1 MNTLFWIIV
10 AAMLLLALAIL
21 LLPIWKNQT
30 LDADDHSQRN
40 IAIARQRLAELKQ
53 QLHDGVLTQIEFDEH
68 YAELQLMLN
77 DDLEAQAQI
86 KPAARQGRWV
96 AVMLL
101 ALLPVISLLFYLLL
115 GDPNALAKA
124 EWQADQNKAVAN
136 IAQMV
141 DKLEQRLRAEPNDAE
156 GWMMLGSSYSYMQQ
170 YQKAADAFAQLY
182 RLQSDN
188 PEAAMQYAN
197 NLAMSRNGRMAGEP
211 AQLVEKV
218 LQRAPDNPN
227 ALWLAGMAKA
237 EEGKFAEAN
246 THWQKLLTLLPADS
260 ETRTQVEQML
270 AALEQEMAKS
280 EAAPSV
286 SIAVNADMAAELKN
300 KFAPDTTV
308 FVYAQAL
315 NGPKMPLAIVRKTV
329 ADLPLQ
335 VSLSDAQAMQP
346 GMKLSGQPRLRI
358 VARVSQSGQAMP
370 QAGDWLGSTEV
381 DAPFEGRSATVLI
394 NQEVK

>member
-10 AAMLLLALAIL
+10 AAMLLSALAIL
-21 LLPIWKNQT
+21 LLPLWKNQT

-40 IAIARQRLAELKQ
+40 IDIARQRLAELKQ
-53 QLHDGVLTQIEFDEH
+53 QLQDGVLTQIEFDEQ

-77 DDLEAQAQI
+77 DDLEAQAET
-86 KPAARQGRWV
+86 KPAARQGRWA

-124 EWQADQNKAVAN
+124 EWQADQSKAVAN
-136 IAQMV
+136 IADMV
-141 DKLEQRLRAEPNDAE
+141 GKLEQRLKAQPNDAE
-156 GWMMLGSSYSYMQQ
+156 GWMMLGRSYSYMQQ

-182 RLQSDN
+182 RLQPDS

-237 EEGKFAEAN
+237 EEGKFAEAK

-270 AALEQEMAKS
+270 AALDQEMVKS

-286 SIAVNADMAAELKN
+286 SIVVNADISSELKG

-346 GMKLSGQPRLRI
+346 GMKLSGQPQLRI
-358 VARVSQSGQAMP
+358 VARISSSGQAMP

-381 DAPFEGRSATVLI
+381 DAPFEGRSVTVLI